1 MIIKNCTAFV
11 DDKFQKMDLRIE
23 NGTIAEI
30 GVNLVGDDKVHDCNG
45 MIVSPAFVDLHT
57 HLRIGQEYKEDPQIT
72 VEKAIRGGYCAINV
86 MPNTVPPVNTAPMVE
101 YIKELK
107 KPEGFSIMVTG
118 AITCDG
124 LLAEIENMAEAGVI
138 AISDDGNWTENSFIF
153 YQALKYAKRHDLLVI
168 DHAQDT
174 VLFKSGRIY
183 EGQVSFQTGLK
194 GFPKAAEAH
203 AVYRDGT
210 LNLTV
215 GAKLHITH
223 LSTVMGLDTISFLKH
238 LGSHITADVTPH
250 HLLFDDTA
258 YLEYE
263 TKLKANPPFG
273 DDRDRKALIHA
284 LRSAEIAAIAT
295 DHAPH
300 SEPEKDQ
307 EWEDAPYGI
316 ASIDTAFEALYEGL
330 VKTNLVPLEILLSAL
345 STRPAQILGMKHGI
359 AVGNNANLV
368 FIKENEPHV
377 ITSRMGAKNNP
388 YVGKDSSAKIMGLM
402 LDGTMVYKHAQ

>member
-1 MIIKNCTAFV
+1 
-11 DDKFQKMDLRIE
+11 
-23 NGTIAEI
+23 
-30 GVNLVGDDKVHDCNG
+30 
-45 MIVSPAFVDLHT
+45 
-57 HLRIGQEYKEDPQIT
+57 
-72 VEKAIRGGYCAINV
+72 
-86 MPNTVPPVNTAPMVE
+86 MVK

-258 YLEYE
+258 YLEYGKTVGRCGGGSTNGGGRLFDMDKRVNKMVPLIFDLKTVSYVGYFILLAFAAVMIFFLVLMGGAA
-263 TKLKANPPFG
+263 TKYILLQTTVFVVSVVGVLAWILTPYMEIVQPESKELILSLPIDGFKYGFLRMLRLFAIYTGFVLLLLYFIYSISDGDRLEYGIVDIFLIAGALFFVSGFG
-273 DDRDRKALIHA
+273 MTAFLVSRQLIIGYGIPILWVAISFFTEEGPVGFGIHA
-284 LRSAEIAAIAT
+284 NGLIRS
-295 DHAPH
+295 
-300 SEPEKDQ
+300 
-307 EWEDAPYGI
+307 
-316 ASIDTAFEALYEGL
+316 
-330 VKTNLVPLEILLSAL
+330 LLSP
-345 STRPAQILGMKHGI
+345 R
-359 AVGNNANLV
+359 
-368 FIKENEPHV
+368 
-377 ITSRMGAKNNP
+377 
-388 YVGKDSSAKIMGLM
+388 
-402 LDGTMVYKHAQ
+402 